1 MFYFFLKLVLVVWD
15 MARFATVTESDIDAI
30 VEDKNAASTKK
41 ATETLFNVLLSY
53 RIPIMFE
60 FCLDWCYL

>member
-1 MFYFFLKLVLVVWD
+1 
-15 MARFATVTESDIDAI
+15 MARFATVSESDIDAI

-53 RIPIMFE
+53 CKE
-60 FCLDWCYL
+60 KCLNICVETMPKQYVLFNKCQVSTKI